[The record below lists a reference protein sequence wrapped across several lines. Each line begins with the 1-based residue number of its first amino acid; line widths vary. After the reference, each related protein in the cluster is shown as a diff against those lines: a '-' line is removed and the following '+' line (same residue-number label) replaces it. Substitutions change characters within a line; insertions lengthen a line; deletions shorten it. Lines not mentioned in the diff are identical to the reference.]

1 MKLLSKNKLTM
12 QVLVGEIVDK
22 QDKDELD
29 GVDKICVGM
38 NQNPIINFT
47 DGTRVIFNWEELCEM
62 AVNFKKKEEEKAKKS
77 PHTDQSKRTKNL

>member
-12 QVLVGEIVDK
+12 QVLVGEIEDE

-38 NQNPIINFT
+38 SQAPIINFK
-47 DGTRVIFNWEELCEM
+47 DGTKVVFSWEELCEM
-62 AVNFKKKEEEKAKKS
+62 AVNFKKEEESKEEKNGREK
-77 PHTDQSKRTKNL
+77 

>member
-1 MKLLSKNKLTM
+1 M
-12 QVLVGEIVDK
+12 QVLVGEVEDE

-38 NQNPIINFT
+38 SQNPIINFK
-47 DGTRVIFNWEELCEM
+47 DGTRVIFSWEELCEM
-62 AVNFKKKEEEKAKKS
+62 AIDFKKKEEEKVKKS

>member
-12 QVLVGEIVDK
+12 QVLVGEVKEDP
-22 QDKDELD
+22 D
-29 GVDKICVGM
+29 GVDRICVGM
-38 NQNPIINFT
+38 SQNPIINFS
-47 DGTRVIFNWEELCEM
+47 DGTRVIFSWEELCEM

>member
-47 DGTRVIFNWEELCEM
+47 DGTKVIFSWEELCEM
-62 AVNFKKKEEEKAKKS
+62 AVNFKKKEE
-77 PHTDQSKRTKNL
+77 SKENKIEN

>member
-12 QVLVGEIVDK
+12 QVLVGEIEDE

-29 GVDKICVGM
+29 GVDKICIGM

-47 DGTRVIFNWEELCEM
+47 DGTSVIFSWQELCEM
-62 AVNFKKKEEEKAKKS
+62 AADFKKKEEAKEKKS
-77 PHTDQSKRTKNL
+77 CSD